1 METQSVQTNSQ
12 ATANTAQS
20 TNSTAKRAL
29 TSDFE
34 TFLNMLT
41 AQARNQDPLEPLDG
55 AEYAAQLAQFSMVE
69 QQVKTNDTLALLMTQ
84 MGNSDIAELSS
95 WVGRDVRAIAP
106 AHYSGDPITVTPD
119 FAANADRA
127 ELVVR
132 DSSGTIVERQAI
144 DLSETQIDWTGLDS
158 DGTARPTGLYSFSV
172 ESYAEDTLLQ
182 DQSAATYNNIV
193 EAQIQNGQIT
203 LILEGGQTIL
213 PSFVTGVRSGS

>member
-1 METQSVQTNSQ
+1 LETQSVQSNSQ
-12 ATANTAQS
+12 TTANASQS
-20 TNSTAKRAL
+20 TNTTAKRAL

-95 WVGRDVRAIAP
+95 WVGRDVRAMAP

-132 DSSGTIVERQAI
+132 DSSGTIVERQAV

-158 DGTARPTGLYSFSV
+158 DSTARPTGLYSFSV

-203 LILEGGQTIL
+203 LILEGGQAIL

>member
-1 METQSVQTNSQ
+1 METQSVQANSP
-12 ATANTAQS
+12 TTSNTTPAS
-20 TNSTAKRAL
+20 ETPAKRAL

-69 QQVKTNDTLALLMTQ
+69 QQVKTNDTLASLMTQ

-95 WVGRDVRAIAP
+95 WVGKDVRAIAP
-106 AHYSGDPITVTPD
+106 AHYSGDPITVTPE
-119 FAANADRA
+119 FAENADRA

-132 DSSGTIVERQAI
+132 DSTGTIVERQAI
-144 DLSETQIDWTGLDS
+144 ALSETQVNWTGLES

-182 DQSAATYNNIV
+182 DQSTATYNNIV

-203 LILEGGQTIL
+203 LILEGGQVIL
-213 PSFVTGVRSGS
+213 PSVVTGVRSGA

>member
-1 METQSVQTNSQ
+1 METQSVQPNSS
-12 ATANTAQS
+12 TTSNTTQTS
-20 TNSTAKRAL
+20 GTPEKRAL

-69 QQVKTNDTLALLMTQ
+69 QQVKTNDTLANLMTQ

-95 WVGRDVRAIAP
+95 WVGKDVRAIAP
-106 AHYSGDPITVTPD
+106 AHYSGDPITVTPE
-119 FAANADRA
+119 FAATADRA

-132 DSSGTIVERQAI
+132 DSTGTIVERKAI
-144 DLSETQIDWTGLDS
+144 GLSEKQVTWAGLDS
-158 DGTARPTGLYSFSV
+158 SDNKRPTGLYSFSV
-172 ESYAEDTLLQ
+172 ESYKEDSLLQ
-182 DQSAATYNNIV
+182 DQSAATYNSIV

-203 LILEGGQTIL
+203 LVLEGGQVIL
-213 PSFVTGVRSGS
+213 PSVVTGVRAGS